1 MGANSIGGASAQ
13 ETLLAA
19 GAKTASGTTAINPSF
34 AGVHDL
40 LVQVAVTAAAGT
52 GSPTLDVI
60 IQQSVDD
67 GTNWHDVA
75 GLTFTQ
81 VASAAAPIAELKVPT
96 GKIAGALRVKYT
108 IAGTN
113 PSFTFSV
120 KAFARG

>member
-1 MGANSIGGASAQ
+1 MGANSISGASAT
-13 ETLLAA
+13 ETLLAS
-19 GAKTASGTTAINPSF
+19 GAKTASGTTTANAGFS
-34 AGVHDL
+34 GVHDL
-40 LVQVAVTAAAGT
+40 LVQLAVTAASGT
-52 GSPTLDVI
+52 GSPTLDVV
-60 IQQSVDD
+60 IQHSIDD

-81 VASAAAPIAELKVPT
+81 VASASAPVAELKLPT
-96 GKIAGALRVKYT
+96 GTIAGTLRVKYT